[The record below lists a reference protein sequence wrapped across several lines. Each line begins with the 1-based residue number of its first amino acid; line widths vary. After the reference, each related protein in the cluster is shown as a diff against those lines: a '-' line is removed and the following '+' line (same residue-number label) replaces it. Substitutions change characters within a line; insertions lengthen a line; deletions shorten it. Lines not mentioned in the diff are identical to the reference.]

1 MSWSLPASTAPASG
15 SAISSVLSLASRTSI
30 PIGQSI
36 YGRHNLT
43 ESTSTTSIRY
53 LTSAEAIYRGF
64 TSFGYY
70 QVGSYPSPMGLD
82 TVYYILSTTGVPVPG
97 TFIASG
103 PDVIHRIA

>member
-70 QVGSYPSPMGLD
+70 QVGSHTSPLD
-82 TVYYILSTTGVPVPG
+82 LAVYYILSTTGVPVPG